1 MKQKIKTAA
10 ELREAEAGLTGA
22 ADWLSMWSTIVVPLT
37 ILALGLLAYN
47 NSDSTR
53 AWKYA
58 KYVKDSTAA
67 ATDIRER
74 DSTAAWEAHF
84 YDSLGKAR
92 AAAGWC
98 DIGHESCSER

>member
-10 ELREAEAGLTGA
+10 ELRTAEAGLTGA
-22 ADWLSMWSTIVVPLT
+22 ADWLSMWSTIVVPLS

-47 NSDSTR
+47 NSDSTL
-53 AWKYA
+53 AWKHA
-58 KYVKDSTAA
+58 KHVKDSVAA
-67 ATDIRER
+67 ATERSER
-74 DSTAAWEAHF
+74 DSAAAWEAHF
-84 YDSLGKAR
+84 YDSLGAAR